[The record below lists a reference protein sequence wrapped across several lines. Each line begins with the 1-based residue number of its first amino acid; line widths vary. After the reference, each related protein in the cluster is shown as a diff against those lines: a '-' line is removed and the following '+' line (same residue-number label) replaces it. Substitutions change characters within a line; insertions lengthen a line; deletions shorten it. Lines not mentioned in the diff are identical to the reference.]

1 MNRSM
6 GANTVETQK
15 ILLTIEFAVLAGALL
30 SVFIR
35 YQLKRTS
42 KPARAARLRQS
53 RVMTR
58 EEKKSVRGSVEKGAA
73 DQAAAQTEAVV
84 NAPRSWPQH
93 GSSRGIRVERPSSSE
108 AMNALVNC
116 LVREKNL
123 LPRKASD
130 VRLNLILE
138 AFLERRQVPASVR
151 LPLRPASE

>member
-1 MNRSM
+1 
-6 GANTVETQK
+6 VETQK

-35 YQLKRTS
+35 YQLNRTS
-42 KPARAARLRQS
+42 KPAREARLRQS
-53 RVMTR
+53 RIVPR
-58 EEKKSVRGSVEKGAA
+58 ESEKKSVRGSAEKGVT
-73 DQAAAQTEAVV
+73 DQVSVPTEAAV
-84 NAPRSWPQH
+84 NAPRGWPH
-93 GSSRGIRVERPSSSE
+93 YRSTRGIRVERPSSSE

-138 AFLERRQVPASVR
+138 AFLERRQVPASAR
-151 LPLRPASE
+151 LPFRPASE